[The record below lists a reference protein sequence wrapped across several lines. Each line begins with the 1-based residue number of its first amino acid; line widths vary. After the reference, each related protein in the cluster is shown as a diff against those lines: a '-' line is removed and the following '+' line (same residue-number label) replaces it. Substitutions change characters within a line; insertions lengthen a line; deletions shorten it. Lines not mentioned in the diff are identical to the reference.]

1 MKTNKILLGGLA
13 GGVAFFLLGWLIYG
27 MVMMDY
33 MMANQNQCAMR
44 PMENM
49 IWWALIAGNFAW
61 GFAYAFIFSWANIN
75 SFAGGLK
82 AGIIIGLFISIS
94 IDLSYFAMSTMFSGL
109 TAVAVDVIAG
119 TVMSGI
125 GGGLIAQ
132 VMVMGK
138 KEG

>member
-44 PMENM
+44 PMEEM
-49 IWWALIAGNFAW
+49 IWWSLILSNIIWALT
-61 GFAYAFIFSWANIN
+61 YAVIFSWANITG
-75 SFAGGLK
+75 FANGLK
-82 AGIIIGLFISIS
+82 SGAIIGLLIGAS
-94 IDLSYFAMSTMFSGL
+94 IDLSFYSMSTMFNSL
-109 TAVAVDVIAG
+109 TPVGVDIIAT

-125 GGGLIAQ
+125 GGGIIAQ
-132 VMVMGK
+132 VMGMGK
-138 KEG
+138 K